1 TFRAPTQTQ
10 VANTATTSLAYTTA
24 AGGYRAYDLWGN
36 PNLKP
41 EKADTLNLG
50 VLFEMGD
57 FRASLDYWRFNF
69 KGPIDNEGGSDI
81 VNTIFPTG
89 STGPNNCNN
98 PAYASLLARISFTGP
113 CSASAINR
121 IRINY
126 VNSPDID
133 TSGLDFAASYKQRDV
148 YGGDL
153 SFGVDLTYVLEYVV
167 DETTIEGVMVA
178 PKTDYVGTMD
188 YLGYQSQPQWKATAF
203 AEYTRDNHNL
213 RWTVRYVD
221 NMIDTRGGSSTFA
234 TNQNGR
240 KIDAF
245 ITHDLTYRALLPWD
259 TTLTAAVINVFDQD
273 PPFARLD
280 LSYDPFTAN
289 PLGRYY
295 KLGITKK
302 F

>member
-1 TFRAPTQTQ
+1 TFGA
-10 VANTATTSLAYTTA
+10 
-24 AGGYRAYDLWGN
+24 
-36 PNLKP
+36 
-41 EKADTLNLG
+41 
-50 VLFEMGD
+50 
-57 FRASLDYWRFNF
+57 
-69 KGPIDNEGGSDI
+69 
-81 VNTIFPTG
+81 
-89 STGPNNCNN
+89 
-98 PAYASLLARISFTGP
+98 
-113 CSASAINR
+113 
-121 IRINY
+121 
-126 VNSPDID
+126 
-133 TSGLDFAASYKQRDV
+133 
-148 YGGDL
+148 
-153 SFGVDLTYVLEYVV
+153 DLTYVLEYQV
-167 DETTIEGVMVA
+167 DANTIEGVAVA
-178 PKTDYVGTMD
+178 EATDYVGTMD